1 MRGYRSKVLM
11 TGLVFMAVLFF
22 GILLISSSFATDEKL
37 PTATATIARDGNIV
51 EGNIFNSGS
60 LWYPGYRE
68 EGILRLINDRGET
81 IKIAKLG
88 MNAELSKGGQ
98 KLSVVEGAGK
108 QYLTS
113 MELVISY
120 NDPLKGVV
128 NGELFSGTFD
138 DLINGAELASPIKLS
153 KDGYV
158 DLKYL
163 P

>member
-1 MRGYRSKVLM
+1 MQNYLK
-11 TGLVFMAVLFF
+11 A
-22 GILLISSSFATDEKL
+22 A
-37 PTATATIARDGNIV
+37 
-51 EGNIFNSGS
+51 
-60 LWYPGYRE
+60 
-68 EGILRLINDRGET
+68 
-81 IKIAKLG
+81 
-88 MNAELSKGGQ
+88 

-138 DLINGAELASPIKLS
+138 DLINDAELASPIKLS